1 MIDITK
7 LTEEAQREFL
17 QVILENLTREE
28 PDLLK
33 EDVEFLLETIVD
45 ALNVMDDDD
54 GFGTEGWR
62 HRFGIEL

>member
-17 QVILENLTREE
+17 QVILENLTKEE

-33 EDVEFLLETIVD
+33 EDVEFLLDTLVD
-45 ALNVMDDDD
+45 ALNTLSEDD
-54 GFGTEGWR
+54 GFGTEGWE

>member
-1 MIDITK
+1 MINIIK

-17 QVILENLTREE
+17 QVILENLVKEE

-33 EDVEFLLETIVD
+33 EDVELLLDSLVD
-45 ALNVMDDDD
+45 ALDTLAEDD
-54 GFGTEGWR
+54 GFGTEGWE